1 MQETKTPRDPKKS
14 LWASYAIIFVVVLLF
29 NALLLPSFARMGVQQ
44 VDYGTFLQMLEGGEL
59 TTVQLDDT
67 EILFSDTEN
76 RLYSTNAIA
85 QDLDIVN
92 RLEAAA
98 SSLTR
103 WWTPPACLT
112 ICSTSSSC
120 SCR

>member
-67 EILFSDTEN
+67 EILFF
-76 RLYSTNAIA
+76 RH
-85 QDLDIVN
+85 
-92 RLEAAA
+92 RK
-98 SSLTR
+98 
-103 WWTPPACLT
+103 PAVFDQRHRPGPGHRQPAG
-112 ICSTSSSC
+112 S
-120 SCR
+120 RGRQV